1 MAIARIDT
9 ILSPDYVEELESLPM
24 AEVRKR
30 RDETQ
35 EAADAL
41 SYLRRLVQGRLDIVH
56 ADLERRAGGEPG
68 DLSALVERLE
78 KGEILAEGTRAGG
91 LGRLPT
97 TLGPAEMDGW
107 ISQELDHIV
116 GADRVGALPELGED
130 EVRAIA
136 DQLVELER
144 KVSAQ
149 RNSLHDVANR
159 LQEEIVRR
167 YKSGEATVDSLL
179 S

>member
-9 ILSPDYVEELESLPM
+9 ILNPDYVEDLESLPM
-24 AEVRKR
+24 TEVRKR

-35 EAADAL
+35 EAADVL

-56 ADLERRAGGEPG
+56 ADIERRSGGEPG
-68 DLSALVERLE
+68 DLAALVERLE

-97 TLGPAEMDGW
+97 TMGPAAMDGW
-107 ISQELDHIV
+107 ISQELDKVV
-116 GADRVGALPELGED
+116 GADRLVALPDLD
-130 EVRAIA
+130 DNEVRSIA

>member
-1 MAIARIDT
+1 MAIARIET
-9 ILSPDYVEELESLPM
+9 ILSPDYVEDLESLPM
-24 AEVRKR
+24 TEVRTR
-30 RDETQ
+30 RDESQ
-35 EAADAL
+35 EAADVL

-56 ADLERRAGGEPG
+56 ADIERRAGGEPG
-68 DLSALVERLE
+68 DISALVERLE
-78 KGEILAEGTRAGG
+78 KGEILGEHTRPGG

-97 TLGPAEMDGW
+97 TFGPADTDGW
-107 ISQELDHIV
+107 ISQELDQV
-116 GADRVGALPELGED
+116 AGADRLVSLPDLSDD
-130 EVRAIA
+130 EVRSVA
-136 DQLVELER
+136 DKLVEMER

-149 RNSLHDVANR
+149 RHSLHEVTNR